1 MYASV
6 SNPAKMFGYKDKV
19 CVYSVYFIVCMINFR
34 CVVFIVRWIL
44 GEIKCIE
51 AKTPKIG
58 NKKARKLALRSD
70 FGWNQVYGSQNHPS
84 LLGSL
89 GDFVVSAVKIPK
101 TGKNK

>member
-1 MYASV
+1 M
-6 SNPAKMFGYKDKV
+6 
-19 CVYSVYFIVCMINFR
+19 
-34 CVVFIVRWIL
+34 

-51 AKTPKIG
+51 AKTPKTG

-70 FGWNQVYGSQNHPS
+70 FGWNQACRSQNHPS

-101 TGKNK
+101 IGKNKQRKQAIWSCFGWKPV